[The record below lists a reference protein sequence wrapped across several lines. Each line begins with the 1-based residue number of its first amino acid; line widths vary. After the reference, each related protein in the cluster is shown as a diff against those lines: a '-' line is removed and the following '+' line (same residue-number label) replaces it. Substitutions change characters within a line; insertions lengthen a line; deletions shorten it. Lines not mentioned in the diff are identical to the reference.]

1 MLKRHAFTLIE
12 LLIVLTIVGIA
23 ALVVVPMVSSHGEM
37 RLSAAAR
44 KVVADLQY
52 AQNMAVASQ
61 RTYYIRFDDV
71 GYDLAR
77 STGASTEPEQVVH
90 PVEKTPFVV
99 GFAAQAK
106 SDALAAVAVDSVD
119 FAGRSVLRFD
129 ATGSPG
135 TSDPDGDDPA
145 TLGVAGVIVL
155 RSGDRTIN
163 IRVEPFT
170 GEISVE

>member
-12 LLIVLTIVGIA
+12 LLIVLTIIGIA

-61 RTYYIRFDDV
+61 RTYYIRFDEA
-71 GYDLAR
+71 GYDVAR

-90 PVEKTPFVV
+90 PVEKSAFVV
-99 GFAAQAK
+99 GFAGHAK
-106 SDALAAVAVDSVD
+106 AEALAAVEVESVD

-129 ATGSPG
+129 ATGAPG

-170 GEISVE
+170 GEISVD